1 MVRLGVF
8 TLLAGLAVVPRA
20 YDASAQLIQVPA
32 DVYQMSY
39 MPFRVLPLDFA
50 LVVVGA
56 ILVCFIATIY
66 PSRQAAKLDPVQAL
80 RYE

>member
-1 MVRLGVF
+1 MLDRYKLIR
-8 TLLAGLAVVPRA
+8 VP
-20 YDASAQLIQVPA
+20 V

-56 ILVCFIATIY
+56 ILVCFVATIY
-66 PSRQAAKLDPVQAL
+66 PSRQAAQLDPVQAL